1 MGLGFSGQG
10 IINRARLYSCLVFIL
25 VFLYIFYF
33 GAEPLFLGLEAPSP
47 KISLPSSAAAKCK
60 KSLVIIKNDNNIK
73 YFIVSHSNEEEEEE
87 DVTYAT
93 D

>member
-1 MGLGFSGQG
+1 VGLGFSGQG

-47 KISLPSSAAAKCK
+47 IFLKTTTKELKR
-60 KSLVIIKNDNNIK
+60 
-73 YFIVSHSNEEEEEE
+73 
-87 DVTYAT
+87 
-93 D
+93 

>member
-1 MGLGFSGQG
+1 MSL
-10 IINRARLYSCLVFIL
+10 ITIL
-25 VFLYIFYF
+25 
-33 GAEPLFLGLEAPSP
+33 
-47 KISLPSSAAAKCK
+47 
-60 KSLVIIKNDNNIK
+60 KNDNIIK